1 MFYSY
6 TNWGDLLIY
15 SQSRDDVPCILNK
28 LIEVSHLAAFGELI
42 CQIDLQ
48 VMQLIWDG
56 HVYKHNNQ
64 MTPW

>member
-1 MFYSY
+1 MVQSWKWVALF
-6 TNWGDLLIY
+6 GEIY

-56 HVYKHNNQ
+56 HVYNKNLVQ
-64 MTPW
+64 